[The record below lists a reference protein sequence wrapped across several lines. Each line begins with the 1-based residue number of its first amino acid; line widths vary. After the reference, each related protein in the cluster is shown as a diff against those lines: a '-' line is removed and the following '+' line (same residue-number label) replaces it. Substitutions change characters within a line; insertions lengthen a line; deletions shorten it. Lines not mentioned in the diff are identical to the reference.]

1 MLVLHRLNAYY
12 GRQVSWPA
20 VKIVRRHPLFPIKA
34 GCFSQG
40 FFTHNP
46 HSFVIRSL
54 TPLMYLP
61 LILFASLCPMAVL
74 AANNCTE
81 PCHAGECQWDLQSTH
96 ASGTMLLVSYW
107 PQRLLQCLSLVLMF
121 RLQAGSNSSISD
133 LTPAGGWTIIDCN
146 ATSADQE
153 IRVVCHDPSKCN
165 HLHMNGAE
173 NTVVRLPDEVG
184 VLRLRNHC
192 SQLTAPSTSVQLRAL
207 CRCDSGLE
215 PYRSVDSG
223 EQAISVGAPQYFT
236 DVGAGSQSLHR
247 LREHQR

>member
-1 MLVLHRLNAYY
+1 MGDVPLFESQHLPTTRMHSVATRFLVGIPPSNPADCVLVLHRLNAYY

-74 AANNCTE
+74 AANNWTE

-96 ASGTMLLVSYW
+96 ASGTMLLVSYVIGFRITAMLITAIC
-107 PQRLLQCLSLVLMF
+107 PHVLS
-121 RLQAGSNSSISD
+121 
-133 LTPAGGWTIIDCN
+133 TGG
-146 ATSADQE
+146 
-153 IRVVCHDPSKCN
+153 V
-165 HLHMNGAE
+165 
-173 NTVVRLPDEVG
+173 
-184 VLRLRNHC
+184 
-192 SQLTAPSTSVQLRAL
+192 
-207 CRCDSGLE
+207 
-215 PYRSVDSG
+215 
-223 EQAISVGAPQYFT
+223 
-236 DVGAGSQSLHR
+236 
-247 LREHQR
+247 